1 MVDRKLAH
9 ILKLP
14 KKKMIKLLWK
24 ENSQICEMLRSS
36 INLIDARM
44 RMATY
49 LQNME
54 NQYFYFFSDSVKTH
68 FTLAQRNHAKESI
81 RVLRNFLRVE
91 NEKGAGFSALDALY
105 RLAREEEEMY
115 ELTSEGFICEFIYLF
130 RGIHGKSIKAPEI
143 VGKDFREVHGR
154 ESALIRSQQLD
165 DYSSSVTTAFR
176 RYRRGTSKSIVTQ
189 SNKLRDKILNY
200 FGATIK
206 DWNDFS
212 WHMKHIIKNR
222 DVIEQL
228 VTLSPDEKRGLQLAE
243 VFKIDVHI
251 TPYYLSLFNEKGP
264 VDHDRVIR
272 SLVLPSVHYCEEVN
286 KNRTCGMDLD
296 FMGEKSCSPVDCIT
310 RRYPQILILKPF
322 DACPQICVYCQRNWE
337 IKDVDTAEVTKSKVD
352 EAIEWIKG
360 DSCITE
366 VLLTGGDPLTLSN
379 KHLDRILGQLS
390 EIKHIERIRIG
401 TRTLV
406 TAPCRFDEELC
417 EIFEKYHQIGKREIA
432 IMTHFE
438 HAREITPA
446 VLKATTRIRKAGLS
460 IYNQQVF
467 TYYNSRRFET
477 CYLRKNLKL
486 AGIDPYY
493 CFNTKG
499 KDETKDFRVPMARI
513 EQEVKEEA
521 RLLPGVVRTDEPVFN
536 VPLLGKSHLRA
547 WQDHE
552 PIMITSDGRRV
563 YRFYPWERNVSQTES
578 YIYTDVSI
586 YDYLVRL
593 QNDGENIAD
602 YHTIWY
608 YF

>member
-1 MVDRKLAH
+1 MADRKLSH

-14 KKKMIKLLWK
+14 KKKLLRLLWK
-24 ENSQICEMLRSS
+24 ENPQVNELLKSS
-36 INLIDARM
+36 MNLIDVRM
-44 RMATY
+44 RMASY

-54 NQYFYFFSDSVKTH
+54 NQYFYFFSDSIKAH

-91 NEKGAGFSALDALY
+91 NETSAKFSALETLY
-105 RLAREEEEMY
+105 KLAREEQDVLEAV
-115 ELTSEGFICEFIYLF
+115 SEGFICEFIYLF
-130 RGIHGKSIKAPEI
+130 RGVHGRSISTPKVE
-143 VGKDFREVHGR
+143 GKDYREVDGR

-165 DYSSSVTTAFR
+165 DYSSTVTSAFR
-176 RYRRGTSKSIVTQ
+176 RYRRGTSKTIVTQ
-189 SNKLRDKILNY
+189 SNKLRDKIIKY
-200 FGATIK
+200 FNATMK
-206 DWNDFS
+206 DWTDFS
-212 WHMKHIIKNR
+212 WQMKHIIKSR
-222 DVIEQL
+222 KIIEDL
-228 VTLSPDEKRGLQLAE
+228 VVLSPAEKRGLQLAE
-243 VFKIDVHI
+243 EYKIDVHI

-272 SLVLPSVHYCEEVN
+272 SLVLPSEHYCEEVN

-296 FMGEKSCSPVDCIT
+296 FMGEKSCSPIDCIT

-337 IKDVDTAEVTKSKVD
+337 IKDVDSAEVTVSKVE
-352 EAIEWIKG
+352 EAIEWIKD

-366 VLLTGGDPLTLSN
+366 VLVTGGDPLTLSN
-379 KHLDRILGQLS
+379 EHLDRILSRLAD
-390 EIKHIERIRIG
+390 IKHVERIRIG

-406 TAPCRFDEELC
+406 TAPCRFDDGLC
-417 EIFEKYHQIGKREIA
+417 AVLDKYHVVGRREIA
-432 IMTHFE
+432 VMTHFE

-446 VLKATTRIRKAGLS
+446 VHKATEKIRRLGIS

-499 KDETKDFRVPMARI
+499 KDETRDFRVPMARI

-536 VPLLGKSHLRA
+536 VPRLGKSHLRA

-552 PIMITSDGRRV
+552 PIMITGDGRRV

-586 YDYLVRL
+586 YDYLTRL
-593 QNDGENIAD
+593 QKDGEQMHE
-602 YHTIWY
+602 YCTIWY